1 MKTPYKAHYVN
12 VGQVVGKEDSK
23 IWTLSFTE
31 NGKEKTP
38 LVMLHG
44 MGSGVGFWALNF
56 DELAADRHVHA
67 FDMLGKL
74 MRLSNGDIQFKKTIY
89 ENVISSWNVFLL
101 MLLIELL

>member
-1 MKTPYKAHYVN
+1 MKTAYKAYYVN

-74 MRLSNGDIQFKKTIY
+74 MRRTDIKIKIVKQK
-89 ENVISSWNVFLL
+89 
-101 MLLIELL
+101 M